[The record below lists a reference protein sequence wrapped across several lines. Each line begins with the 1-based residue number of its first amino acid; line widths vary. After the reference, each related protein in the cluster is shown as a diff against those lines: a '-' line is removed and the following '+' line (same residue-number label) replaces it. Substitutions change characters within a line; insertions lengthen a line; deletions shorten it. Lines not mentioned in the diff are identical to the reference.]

1 MRYFE
6 ILQLHVDL
14 TKDHCKILAIPSRSL
29 GSLGSSFNLKP
40 EKNLTCSKNRENSFQ
55 ILRVLFSLQAG
66 SFDLDVVA
74 RLQDETTYG
83 YI

>member
-1 MRYFE
+1 M
-6 ILQLHVDL
+6 IV
-14 TKDHCKILAIPSRSL
+14 IVIIIIVIAIVIVI
-29 GSLGSSFNLKP
+29 FIVIVIIITINFF
-40 EKNLTCSKNRENSFQ
+40 T
-55 ILRVLFSLQAG
+55 LQAG